1 MFAHA
6 DSVAA
11 RRPRRDRARSRS
23 PAAIRKRRQRANQE
37 AGRYWCRGFWLSGR
51 ALESLIMRLVL
62 EGWLTEAQALQ
73 PKLVDQA
80 LAELLEEEGQRLAR

>member
-1 MFAHA
+1 
-6 DSVAA
+6 
-11 RRPRRDRARSRS
+11 
-23 PAAIRKRRQRANQE
+23 
-37 AGRYWCRGFWLSGR
+37 
-51 ALESLIMRLVL
+51 MRLVL